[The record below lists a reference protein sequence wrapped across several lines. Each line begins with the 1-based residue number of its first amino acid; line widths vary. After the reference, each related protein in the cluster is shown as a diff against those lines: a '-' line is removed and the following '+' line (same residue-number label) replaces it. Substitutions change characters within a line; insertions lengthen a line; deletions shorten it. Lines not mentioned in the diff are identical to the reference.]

1 MANMPYP
8 EEDLSETLPN
18 TPDTLPLED
27 SFFSPRTNA
36 RLRGDFARLV
46 PVNHDAI
53 LAFHSIAERARLE
66 PDWNPHIRKFLFI
79 EETPRAISP
88 EWDGTSDTASEAMSG
103 YQGQVLTGYYRIS
116 LDLLTNHP
124 RLGWVM
130 GSGRKDLPNGGVDF
144 LLTLQKNKDHVH
156 GRHLRVVHAQNG
168 ALMLVVGKGK
178 AVHVNGI
185 ERLEGSQRVMGSVR
199 TALAIGNLSYNL
211 EFTGLNE
218 SNYRERLGELFTK
231 LHPDGDI
238 PPLSL
243 ELTPL
248 EHHHELHGFLIHSPF
263 ASGASGVVSAG
274 FEKSTGQ
281 AVAIKRVKR
290 TPATVARIQL
300 EIRIY
305 RKIGDHVSRFPLQ
318 QPSLSEYSH
327 PSLCTLSLSWFPADT
342 MRYQPNLCHL
352 IADFYSGGD
361 EYSTGKSKI
370 NDVYLVHSPLA
381 RQTFLDLTLSTK
393 TYEVRLAAFQQVMK
407 GLAHLHEH
415 GIMHRDLKP
424 TNMMLVSYQPV
435 HAIIIDYGSATFD
448 TTSID
453 HYCGTIAYLAP
464 EVLKL
469 KHEKHRNLRHEA
481 YNRQVDIWSIGLSG
495 YQLFLQEPCRWEKGV
510 SLLAHKEIIGKLKT
524 RSGSVTGVLQ
534 KMLAWQGIYRPS
546 ADEVL
551 QSENVWSKLGE
562 AEDLVIKETSRSSP
576 IAKKVKG

>member
-1 MANMPYP
+1 MELPAPD
-8 EEDLSETLPN
+8 EDGSETMPN

-46 PVNHDAI
+46 PVNHDAV

-66 PDWNPHIRKFLFI
+66 PDWNPHARKFLFI
-79 EETPRAISP
+79 DDTPRAISP
-88 EWDGTSDTASEAMSG
+88 EWDGTSDASSEALSG
-103 YQGQVLTGYYRIS
+103 YHGPVLTGYFRIS

-124 RLGWVM
+124 QLGWVL

-144 LLTLQKNKDHVH
+144 LLTLQKNKHHVH
-156 GRHLRVVHAQNG
+156 GRHARLVHAQNG

-185 ERLEGSQRVMGSVR
+185 ERLEGSQRVIGSIR
-199 TALAIGNLSYNL
+199 TALTFGNLSYNL

-218 SNYRERLGELFTK
+218 SSYRERLGELFTK
-231 LHPDGDI
+231 LHPDSDI
-238 PPLSL
+238 PPMSL

-305 RKIGDHVSRFPLQ
+305 RRIGDH
-318 QPSLSEYSH
+318 
-327 PSLCTLSLSWFPADT
+327 
-342 MRYQPNLCHL
+342 PNLCHL
-352 IADFYSGGD
+352 MADFYSGGD

-381 RQTFLDLTLSTK
+381 RHTFLDLTLSTQ
-393 TYEVRLAAFQQVMK
+393 TYEVRLAAFHQVMR
-407 GLAHLHEH
+407 GLAHLHAH

-448 TTSID
+448 STSID

-469 KHEKHRNLRHEA
+469 KYEKSRSLRHEA
-481 YNRQVDIWSIGLSG
+481 YNSKVDVWSMGLSG

-510 SLLAHKEIIGKLKT
+510 NHLAHKDIARKLKG
-524 RSGSVTGVLQ
+524 RASVPVTSILER
-534 KMLAWQGIYRPS
+534 MLSWQAEQRPT

-551 QSENVWSKLGE
+551 TSAKIWSSLGDQTGE
-562 AEDLVIKETSRSSP
+562 LGQEDITQPSP
-576 IAKKVKG
+576 AAKKLRN